1 MVNGAITMSYNL
13 AYTGAQVDSAVA
25 ANTGIVSVTDPLY
38 GATGDGST
46 DDTTAVQ
53 AAIDSLGSTGG
64 VIFFPS
70 ATYII
75 DNLDIYVPLTFM
87 GAGRSTI
94 LKAKSD
100 ATGSMI
106 HINGGHASATSNRE
120 GYLYGVI
127 IRDMMFSG
135 NERTPTVGALK
146 FSTLDHC
153 IFENLWIERFKGPA
167 LNLYTAVRECTFRN
181 IHTRW
186 NGNEASGEPDIWIK
200 DQVAASTDSHNGNTF
215 DNIYSVYTMGD
226 RIIIDSDDVSNDG
239 TEYVRNTKFTR
250 LFIHAI
256 QDSQDGAG
264 NNPFDA
270 TFTAGEKAG
279 KHVWIGTGKYNSFD
293 NCQFLQ
299 MGNDVPGF
307 EMDSGGNGD
316 PGYNSISNSFFVGR
330 YLGTNNAAER
340 IIYLQKGQLLLSNNG
355 IFGRSGTSNENVAT
369 ESGTTLYG
377 WQTNHVE
384 GTGPVLEGETR
395 WAVWDKDQLFYC
407 RQTDLYD
414 LGDVHCGTTD
424 NISYMSIKTKTTL
437 MDLSSSAVWTGAI
450 TEGSVVF
457 GVTARN
463 VTAITGGATS
473 IDIGENG
480 GGADAD
486 LFVDGMGVAQ
496 NDTATPLNANAA
508 FTGPKLYLANQNI
521 GITGVGG
528 SATGGTIRVQVH
540 YMQMVAPSS

>member
-239 TEYVRNTKFTR
+239 TEYVRNNKFTR
-250 LFIHAI
+250 LFIHGI

-473 IDIGENG
+473 IEI
-480 GGADAD
+480 
-486 LFVDGMGVAQ
+486 
-496 NDTATPLNANAA
+496 
-508 FTGPKLYLANQNI
+508 KI
-521 GITGVGG
+521 
-528 SATGGTIRVQVH
+528 
-540 YMQMVAPSS
+540 